1 MINKKPL
8 RVRPSTSPPLHAH
21 TRAHTRTQPSLSTNP
36 ARGAA
41 PRNRQTTLS
50 SRATLKAVHI
60 GLCILK
66 KDFHKEF
73 AYAACTSITQ
83 YVGQP
88 ARQPIYLFTR
98 CDRDRNGGGAR
109 PQPNL
114 NSHPT
119 LPSDTRARHDEH
131 DGTATTPIEHL
142 SDTRTHAKHATLNPA
157 WSRAMMND
165 SCTSIDAVSCRPN
178 GLHTCLHTYLHTPRL
193 RRWSVVRYWVISSWS
208 VQWLISS
215 RA

>member
-1 MINKKPL
+1 MPT
-8 RVRPSTSPPLHAH
+8 TSPPRLTHAH
-21 TRAHTRTQPSLSTNP
+21 TH
-36 ARGAA
+36 ARNHPFPQTPLEELLLETGK
-41 PRNRQTTLS
+41 QTTLS

-157 WSRAMMND
+157 
-165 SCTSIDAVSCRPN
+165 
-178 GLHTCLHTYLHTPRL
+178 
-193 RRWSVVRYWVISSWS
+193 
-208 VQWLISS
+208 
-215 RA
+215 